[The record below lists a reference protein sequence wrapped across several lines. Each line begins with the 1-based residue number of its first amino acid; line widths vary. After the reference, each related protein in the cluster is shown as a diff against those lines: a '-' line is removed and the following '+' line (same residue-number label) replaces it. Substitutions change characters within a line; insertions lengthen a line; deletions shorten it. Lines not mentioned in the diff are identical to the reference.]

1 MRWLV
6 PIGGAVF
13 GLFVDDG
20 RFALIILV
28 WLAAV
33 AWLQSL
39 VPLPSPARGLALF
52 AGLAL
57 ALVSSCLHHVARRAR
72 PSQ

>member
-1 MRWLV
+1 MHWLLR
-6 PIGGAVF
+6 IARAVF

-20 RFALIILV
+20 MFALIILV

-33 AWLQSL
+33 ALFQSL
-39 VPLPSPARGLALF
+39 VPMPSPWRGLELF

-57 ALVSSCLHHVARRAR
+57 ALVASCLHHVARSAR
-72 PSQ
+72 TQQ